1 MCTWTTLWLFSL
13 FKKKSAIC
21 SCWLYMLG
29 YLSSGLMP
37 FQCRQ
42 LLKNKW
48 QMLVTWPPEGRR
60 SLSKMSF
67 QPQMLK
73 KNKTKTQQLHI
84 ALSKEQLLV
93 FAAWQWQEKAQSYLC
108 CAPWLIPMWYP
119 DCIMKLDGE
128 NAQMLLWVTLPAVG
142 RKAHCL
148 NCASMCFVCVW
159 VCAGGGGRARAA
171 EGAYWFQ
178 CAVACVA
185 RTGGLHLSMK
195 CVGGSVQVHF
205 GRRTTCVTTDVCVYR
220 SPHMCAALGWVCN
233 LHL

>member
-1 MCTWTTLWLFSL
+1 
-13 FKKKSAIC
+13 
-21 SCWLYMLG
+21 MLALHG

-60 SLSKMSF
+60 SLSKMPF

-73 KNKTKTQQLHI
+73 KKKRRKTQQLHI

-148 NCASMCFVCVW
+148 NCATICFVCVW

-171 EGAYWFQ
+171 EGAYWLQ

-185 RTGGLHLSMK
+185 RTGGCICRWSVWAGLSR
-195 CVGGSVQVHF
+195 CTSGGGRPVWQLMSVFTVLP
-205 GRRTTCVTTDVCVYR
+205 TCVQCLDECVTCIFKKGKGYLDNNY
-220 SPHMCAALGWVCN
+220 SC
-233 LHL
+233 

>member
-1 MCTWTTLWLFSL
+1 
-13 FKKKSAIC
+13 
-21 SCWLYMLG
+21 MLG
-29 YLSSGLMP
+29 YLSSVLMP

-60 SLSKMSF
+60 SLSKMPF

-73 KNKTKTQQLHI
+73 KEKKKNPTTAYCFKKRAVACVCRMAVAGKGTI
-84 ALSKEQLLV
+84 LS
-93 FAAWQWQEKAQSYLC
+93 C

-148 NCASMCFVCVW
+148 NCATMCFVCVW
-159 VCAGGGGRARAA
+159 VCAGGGGKARAA
-171 EGAYWFQ
+171 EGAYWLQ
-178 CAVACVA
+178 RAVACVA
-185 RTGGLHLSMK
+185 RTGGCICRWSVWAGLSR
-195 CVGGSVQVHF
+195 CTSGGGRPVWQLMSVFTVLP
-205 GRRTTCVTTDVCVYR
+205 TCVQCLDECVTCIFKKGKGYLDNNY
-220 SPHMCAALGWVCN
+220 SC
-233 LHL
+233 